1 MDKAGHLGYARE
13 NPLQDDSNP
22 LFPPCSFILFFLAVT
37 IRPLGLLVGCEL
49 IALAGPFHLILTVPQ
64 LLAPWGRVNDRGR
77 NEFDLISSLGPGI
90 HFHKKILLNPGD
102 KKKKKIRVMKANR
115 LTTFERTRKM
125 SLELNCSQQ
134 LFLAKW
140 QRQWLPEAIFASQ
153 VLIDLLDDC

>member
-13 NPLQDDSNP
+13 NPLQDDRNP

-64 LLAPWGRVNDRGR
+64 LLAPWGRCNDRGR
-77 NEFDLISSLGPGI
+77 NEFDLIYSSLGPGI

-102 KKKKKIRVMKANR
+102 KKKINPRN
-115 LTTFERTRKM
+115 E
-125 SLELNCSQQ
+125 SQ
-134 LFLAKW
+134 
-140 QRQWLPEAIFASQ
+140 S
-153 VLIDLLDDC
+153 IDNF